1 MMQPPNMVPGTMPGP
16 GPGPVPGPV
25 PVGPAGK
32 NNRVKIRHERF
43 MALKYTFSQSTILK
57 GKN

>member
-32 NNRVKIRHERF
+32 NNRVKIRHE
-43 MALKYTFSQSTILK
+43 
-57 GKN
+57 

>member
-25 PVGPAGK
+25 PVGPAGR
-32 NNRVKIRHERF
+32 NNRVKIRHE
-43 MALKYTFSQSTILK
+43 
-57 GKN
+57 